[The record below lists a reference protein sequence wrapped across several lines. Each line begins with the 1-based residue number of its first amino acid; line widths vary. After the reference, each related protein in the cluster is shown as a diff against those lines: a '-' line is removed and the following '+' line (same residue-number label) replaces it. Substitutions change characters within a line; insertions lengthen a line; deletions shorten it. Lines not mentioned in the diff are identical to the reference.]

1 MTACSAAH
9 GIRARTVAEAAIA
22 ILVVLV
28 DDCGHDIVEHNI
40 LESIARD
47 EGQDFAQILSRH
59 LAVAVNVVHLKGNLC
74 VFPGTRHV
82 G

>member
-22 ILVVLV
+22 ILVMLV

-47 EGQDFAQILSRH
+47 EGQDFA
-59 LAVAVNVVHLKGNLC
+59 
-74 VFPGTRHV
+74 
-82 G
+82 